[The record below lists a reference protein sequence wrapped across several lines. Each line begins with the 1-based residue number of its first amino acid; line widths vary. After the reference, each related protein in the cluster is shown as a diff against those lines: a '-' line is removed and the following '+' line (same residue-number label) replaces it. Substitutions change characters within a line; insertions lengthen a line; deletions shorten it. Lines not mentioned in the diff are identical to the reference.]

1 MLINVK
7 IPTSIGIITFMS
19 KIKFMLSSV
28 EHETSFISSSPGYK
42 EEDMMSVYNLSALTI
57 GTVNHRA
64 G

>member
-1 MLINVK
+1 
-7 IPTSIGIITFMS
+7 
-19 KIKFMLSSV
+19 MLSSV